1 MRQKRA
7 RRARVQKVA
16 APRAATLLRKN
27 QPINLASAFCA
38 GLLILRRTSNPVS
51 PSPKRATAEPPS
63 GTALPF
69 AENENIALV
78 WPPAFWVVK
87 AQVMAVGSNPL
98 PLTIPLPSTVRDD
111 AVRCVTVDERR
122 SKVKPATLHRPGVG
136 VDGLN
141 AQGAVTA
148 TGVFIGIPAKSPVP
162 PASTWALIQ
171 EVTVVAVSK
180 RLY

>member
-1 MRQKRA
+1 MRS
-7 RRARVQKVA
+7 
-16 APRAATLLRKN
+16 L
-27 QPINLASAFCA
+27 
-38 GLLILRRTSNPVS
+38 LRRTSIPVS
-51 PSPKRATAEPPS
+51 ARPRRATAEPPS

-78 WPPAFWVVK
+78 RPPAFWVVK